1 MAQSRER
8 ADTMTPRE
16 KFVSLIRNDILRR
29 ELAERGFGIY
39 GIMLQQKRTYIPP
52 LSNKLKDCL

>member
-1 MAQSRER
+1 
-8 ADTMTPRE
+8 MTPRE

-39 GIMLQQKRTYIPP
+39 GIMLQQKRTNIPP